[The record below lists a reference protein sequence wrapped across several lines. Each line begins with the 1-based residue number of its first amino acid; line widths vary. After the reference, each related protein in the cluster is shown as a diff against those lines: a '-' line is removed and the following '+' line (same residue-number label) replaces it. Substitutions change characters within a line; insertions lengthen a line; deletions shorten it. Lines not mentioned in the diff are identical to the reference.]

1 MISLFNNVSFLDD
14 LTMSKLM
21 FVLGLSGLMTSY
33 VAAKESEQPAT
44 AAFLKQLADSRE
56 ERLTKIQASLFANE
70 INTSHLGNEI
80 KKLIQLYKD
89 HLHQLEVSQKLMD
102 NNPLLKEIN
111 LLLARLEKGEQYP
124 VQDKMQANQCYSLIS
139 AIESIFEKLEN
150 PASSV
155 IALEMPATSN
165 AIIAPLKKLQ
175 GEKIPYSLTASQIK
189 KDKEEAEEL
198 PLSTSAHFKLATLI
212 PEESELELEKR

>member
-165 AIIAPLKKLQ
+165 AIIAPLKNYKV
-175 GEKIPYSLTASQIK
+175 K
-189 KDKEEAEEL
+189 KY
-198 PLSTSAHFKLATLI
+198 LI
-212 PEESELELEKR
+212 V